1 VIALALETA
10 SRLVGVAVGEIDGN
24 SSSVWAEFMD
34 TRGRRHVEALMPAVQ
49 FVLDEVGMGLTD
61 IGIVVVDIG
70 PGLFAGLRVGIS
82 TAKALATALG
92 VPGVA
97 IPSLDALAYSVVGG
111 FVGLVPESVVPESVV
126 PEVVPE
132 DVDIVAV
139 LDAKRGEVFW
149 SCYRLKKETGIE
161 RVVDYRATPPEAL
174 VEWLTN
180 SAGHHVLVGDGALAY
195 ANHFDPTG
203 AYVYRGDEYIWPKPS
218 ALLHLASN
226 KDSYPI
232 HKRPGDIE
240 PIYLRRA
247 DARINWEQRQHL

>member
-1 VIALALETA
+1 MIALALETA
-10 SRLVGVAVGEIDGN
+10 SRLVGVAVGEIDDN

-92 VPGVA
+92 VPIVA
-97 IPSLDALAYSVVGG
+97 VPSLDALAYSVVGG
-111 FVGLVPESVVPESVV
+111 FAGLVPENVVPENI
-126 PEVVPE
+126 
-132 DVDIVAV
+132 DIVAV

-161 RVVDYRATPPEAL
+161 RVVDYRATPPELL

-195 ANHFDPTG
+195 ANHFDPIG

-226 KDSYPI
+226 KDGYPI
-232 HKRPGDIE
+232 HERPGDIE